1 MFTTAPHS
9 GSTTALARLV
19 RGSLAAILLA
29 GAGDALARPRP
40 PLPPWPELTGPV
52 LFHETFDWASYPGLT
67 DDEVVIAN
75 YGTLRESWTGMALQR
90 RGTVTPFLVP
100 ALDANGHI
108 NLASH
113 TASSVRFWLTP
124 SLASPAVG
132 GAGPGQEATLLEL
145 VATDGR
151 DVATIW
157 SLRTTRDGSVSH
169 PASTITALCRL
180 SRNGVLYIVPHL
192 KNWT

>member
-1 MFTTAPHS
+1 MFTIAPHS

-29 GAGDALARPRP
+29 CAGHALARPRP
-40 PLPPWPELTGPV
+40 PLPPMPEFTGPV
-52 LFHETFDWASYPGLT
+52 LFHETFDWACSAGLT
-67 DDEVVIAN
+67 NDEVVIAN
-75 YGTLRESWTGMALQR
+75 YGTLRESLTDMALQR
-90 RGTVTPFLVP
+90 RGPVTPFLVP
-100 ALDANGHI
+100 ALAANGHT
-108 NLASH
+108 NVASH
-113 TASSVRFWLTP
+113 ATSAVRFWLTP
-124 SLASPAVG
+124 YWASPAVG
-132 GAGPGQEATLLEL
+132 GAGPGQVATLLEL

-169 PASTITALCRL
+169 PASAITALCRL